1 LFDGEA
7 VRGFPRT
14 GAQGLDPTVRDFL
27 TAWSWRPDVLFVLV
41 MLGTAYTIGWCRMRK
56 RRFRRARR
64 WRALAYVAGLGAV
77 GLALISPVDRL
88 ASLSFL
94 VHMVQHEL
102 LIMVAPPLLLLA
114 DPLPILL
121 WGLPRKL
128 RLGVRHLLA
137 RGAMVRRIFYSATW
151 MPVAW
156 GVYVFNLWMWHL
168 PDAYEAALRNHLLH
182 DLEHVTFFGTALLF
196 WWPIINPAPRLHGQI
211 AYGFRI
217 LYIIA
222 AAFQNAALGFVI
234 AVTDRVLYPSYA
246 SATRPWELSPLD
258 DQAFGGSIMSEAA
271 MMFLIPLLVLV
282 TQWLNDEE
290 RRTYLREAIA
300 LSGRKA
306 AR

>member
-1 LFDGEA
+1 MLTTME
-7 VRGFPRT
+7 
-14 GAQGLDPTVRDFL
+14 PTL
-27 TAWSWRPDVLFVLV
+27 TAILTTWHWRPDILFVLIV
-41 MLGTAYTIGWCRMRK
+41 FGSAFAIGWWRLRK
-56 RRFRRARR
+56 QGFRRARR

-102 LIMVAPPLLLLA
+102 LIMIAPPLLLLA

-137 RGAMVRRIFYSATW
+137 RGTMVRRILYSATW

-156 GVYVFNLWMWHL
+156 GVYVANLWMWHL
-168 PDAYEAALRNHLLH
+168 PVAYEAALRSHLLH
-182 DLEHVTFFGTALLF
+182 DLEHVTFFGAGLLF
-196 WWPIINPAPRLHGQI
+196 WWPIVNPAPRLHGQI

-222 AAFQNAALGFVI
+222 ATFQSVALGFAI
-234 AVTDRVLYPSYA
+234 AVTERVLYPSYA
-246 SATRPWELSPLD
+246 NAPRSWGLSPLD
-258 DQAFGGSIMSEAA
+258 DQAFGGAIMSEVGG
-271 MMFLIPLLVLV
+271 MFLIPLLVLINR
-282 TQWLNDEE
+282 WLNHEE
-290 RRTYLREAIA
+290 RRTRLRESIA
-300 LSGRKA
+300 LKAGRA
-306 AR
+306 TQ